1 MRMTRSAVSER
12 PSMSTPSTF
21 RGRRTRRRW
30 SGAVVV
36 VMAGALTLTGTA
48 GPALAGDRHHDRDK
62 DNAFVQTNL
71 VSDLP
76 DLKLPVTDPLLK
88 NPWGIAFGPATPL
101 WTSNQFSNSSTLY
114 RGVDAA
120 TAVKVPLEVKAS
132 SPTGIVF
139 NPTPSFVINQGSVTA
154 AATFIFNET
163 TFGPTGPVSSS
174 ITGWTSTSVAPE
186 RFSTVTEATKDG
198 AFYTGL
204 ALVPA

>member
-21 RGRRTRRRW
+21 RRRRTRRRW

-76 DLKLPVTDPLLK
+76 GMAAVQDLKLI
-88 NPWGIAFGPATPL
+88 NPWGVAFGPVY
-101 WTSNQFSNSSTLY
+101 FSLLAARDTLL
-114 RGVDAA
+114 A
-120 TAVKVPLEVKAS
+120 
-132 SPTGIVF
+132 F
-139 NPTPSFVINQGSVTA
+139 NHDG
-154 AATFIFNET
+154 
-163 TFGPTGPVSSS
+163 
-174 ITGWTSTSVAPE
+174 
-186 RFSTVTEATKDG
+186 EA
-198 AFYTGL
+198 
-204 ALVPA
+204 